1 MLASIDI
8 IFAYCLISHSGFKI
22 FNAVISL
29 KSSQAKPCMVYIE
42 CALCVALKP
51 WVVNLYYLNKVIPE
65 EGEVRFE
72 LRKWNTTKG
81 VITNGLS
88 IELVK
93 SADSTSPYS
102 IFIYYK
108 APIAL
113 SDFVNNFE
121 VPRNLPWLSLY

>member
-1 MLASIDI
+1 M
-8 IFAYCLISHSGFKI
+8 HG
-22 FNAVISL
+22 
-29 KSSQAKPCMVYIE
+29 IE
-42 CALCVALKP
+42 DALCVALKP
-51 WVVNLYYLNKVIPE
+51 WVVNLYYLNKVITE